1 MFVEDFLWEHKTCFA
16 GRIKVSV
23 MPINK
28 LDPHK
33 VLSRDSG
40 VCRQLRFGLE
50 KCGSVIS
57 HKFYGLEGRVCMH
70 TVSGM

>member
-1 MFVEDFLWEHKTCFA
+1 
-16 GRIKVSV
+16 

-33 VLSRDSG
+33 VPSRDSG
-40 VCRQLRFGLE
+40 VCCQLRFGLE

-57 HKFYGLEGRVCMH
+57 QEFYGFEGRVCMH
-70 TVSGM
+70 MVSGM